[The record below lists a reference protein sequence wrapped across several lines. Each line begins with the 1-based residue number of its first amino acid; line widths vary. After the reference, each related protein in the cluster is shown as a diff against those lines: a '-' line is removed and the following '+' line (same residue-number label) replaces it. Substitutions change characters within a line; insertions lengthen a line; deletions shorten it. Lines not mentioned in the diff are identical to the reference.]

1 MITVSAKDGKES
13 VGLGRIALAEFYVP
27 DEKTRFP
34 PILIRQIRYIRIKI
48 IPYKVFFSS
57 LVQNKN
63 NIGNRWRKKVKKH

>member
-34 PILIRQIRYIRIKI
+34 PILIRLIRYIRIKI
-48 IPYKVFFSS
+48 IPYKVFFR
-57 LVQNKN
+57 V
-63 NIGNRWRKKVKKH
+63 